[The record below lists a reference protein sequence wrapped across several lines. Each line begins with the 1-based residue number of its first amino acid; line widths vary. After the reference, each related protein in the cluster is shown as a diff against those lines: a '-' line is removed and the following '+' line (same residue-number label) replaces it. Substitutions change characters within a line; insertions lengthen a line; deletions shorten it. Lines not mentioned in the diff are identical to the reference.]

1 MINKFAAA
9 FAALAIAG
17 VGHAATALPTDQ
29 SVSVVINEGTT
40 GSGVL
45 SFTLYGFASLDGANN
60 CCTDVFSISNGSTVV
75 FTGSFN
81 LGGGGDTAITLQ
93 PTGTTFVDVGG
104 STANTNVTWGG
115 GELTFLMPVS
125 YLAGANTFTFSY
137 ASPTGFQ
144 GLGDEGWA
152 VGQVALAVPEAGT
165 MAMMLA
171 GLVMVGGL
179 ARRRG
184 DRA

>member
-1 MINKFAAA
+1 MIKKIATA

-17 VGHAATALPTDQ
+17 LTHAATALPTDQ
-29 SVSVVINEGTT
+29 SVTVTLNEGSA

-60 CCTDVFSISNGSTVV
+60 CCTDVFSISNGSTVL

-81 LGGGGDTAITLQ
+81 LGGGGDTSISLE
-93 PTGTTFVDVGG
+93 PVGTTFTDVGG
-104 STANTNVTWGG
+104 STATNGVTWNG
-115 GELTFLMPVS
+115 GELAFLMPVS
-125 YLAGANTFTFSY
+125 YTAGANTFTFSY

-152 VGQVALAVPEAGT
+152 VGNVALAVPEAGS
-165 MAMMLA
+165 MAMLLA
-171 GLVMVGGL
+171 GLGIIGGL
-179 ARRRG
+179 SRRRN
-184 DRA
+184 RA

>member
-1 MINKFAAA
+1 MIKKFALA
-9 FAALAIAG
+9 FAVLASAG

-29 SVSVVINEGTT
+29 SVSVIINESSS

-45 SFTLYGFASLDGANN
+45 GFTLYGFASLDGANN
-60 CCTDVFSISNGSTVV
+60 CCTDVFSVSNGSTVV

-93 PTGTTFVDVGG
+93 PTGTTFADVGG
-104 STANTNVTWGG
+104 STANANVTWGG
-115 GELTFLMPVS
+115 GQLTFLMPVS
-125 YLAGANTFTFSY
+125 YLAGTNIFTFSY

-144 GLGDEGWA
+144 GLSDEGWA
-152 VGQVALAVPEAGT
+152 VDKVALAVPEVGT

-184 DRA
+184 NRV

>member
-1 MINKFAAA
+1 MIKKFATA

-17 VGHAATALPTDQ
+17 VTHAATALPTNT
-29 SVSVVINEGTT
+29 STTVTINEGSA

-45 SFTLYGFASLDGANN
+45 SFTLYGFASLDGDNN

-81 LGGGGDTAITLQ
+81 LGGGGDTSITLQ
-93 PTGTTFVDVGG
+93 PVGTTWADIDG
-104 STANTNVTWGG
+104 STANSNVTWNG

-125 YLAGANTFTFSY
+125 YTSGANTFTFSY
-137 ASPTGFQ
+137 TSPTGFQ
-144 GLGDEGWA
+144 GIGDEGWA
-152 VGQVALAVPEAGT
+152 VDKVALAVPEAGS

-171 GLVMVGGL
+171 GLAVIGGL
-179 ARRRG
+179 ARRRN
-184 DRA
+184 RA